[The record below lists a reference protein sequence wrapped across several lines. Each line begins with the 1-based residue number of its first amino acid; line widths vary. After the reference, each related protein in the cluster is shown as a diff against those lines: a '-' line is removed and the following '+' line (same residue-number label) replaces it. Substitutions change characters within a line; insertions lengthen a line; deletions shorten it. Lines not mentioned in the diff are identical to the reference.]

1 MKSVSAYTLLLV
13 ASLGLAYQT
22 WTRGDT
28 VLSPGSLTLWTVD
41 MDKISSIVY
50 EAADKRVAIERREDE
65 GPYLWGSV
73 TRSVLGD
80 SVSAANDTTTE
91 FLVGQGADGLLA
103 LLAAPRI
110 LRNLGMLNA
119 EREEE
124 YGLDGSLE
132 SLVVQADR
140 ETHELLLGTTVFGT
154 NDRYVRDAASGR
166 AYVLQGAALGSL
178 VSAEQVYSETR
189 LHAFTL
195 DAVAAVTVR
204 TERGERTMHKSS
216 TGSSGSPSWTPTDA
230 PFGRPDQTFANFME
244 RLGQLWVSRYEP
256 SIDRG
261 ALREVARIEYVDAAG
276 NSLGHTELLLSD
288 GDGEPVYYLAT
299 EHTRV
304 PITLVSGAAERLNQ
318 DLAQLL

>member
-1 MKSVSAYTLLLV
+1 VKPVLAYTLLLV

-80 SVSAANDTTTE
+80 SVSAASDTTTE

-140 ETHELLLGTTVFGT
+140 ETHELLLGATVFGT

-166 AYVLQGAALGSL
+166 AYVLQGATLGSL

-204 TERGERTMHKSS
+204 TERGERAMHKSS

-230 PFGRPDQTFANFME
+230 PDRPDQTFANFME

-276 NSLGHTELLLSD
+276 NSLGYTELLLSN
-288 GDGEPVYYLAT
+288 GGGEPVYYLAT

>member
-1 MKSVSAYTLLLV
+1 MKSVLAYTLLLV

-22 WTRGDT
+22 WTRGDA
-28 VLSPGSLTLWTVD
+28 VLPSGSVTLWSVD
-41 MDKISSIVY
+41 MDEISSIVY
-50 EAADKRVAIERREDE
+50 EAADRRVTIERREDE

-80 SVSAANDTTTE
+80 SVSAASDTTTE

-103 LLAAPRI
+103 MLAAPRA
-110 LRNLGMLNA
+110 LRDLGMLDA

-124 YGLDGSLE
+124 YGLDGNLE
-132 SLVVQADR
+132 SLVVQTDR
-140 ETHELLLGTTVFGT
+140 ETHELLLGATVFRT

-178 VSAEQVYSETR
+178 VSAEQIYSETR
-189 LHAFTL
+189 LHTFTL
-195 DAVAAVTVR
+195 DAVATVTVR
-204 TERGERTMHKSS
+204 TERGERTMRKSS
-216 TGSSGSPSWTPTDA
+216 TGSSGSPSWTPADT
-230 PFGRPDQTFANFME
+230 PGRPDQTFANFIE
-244 RLGQLWVSRYEP
+244 RLAQLWVGRYEP

-261 ALREVARIEYVDAAG
+261 GLREVARIEYVDAAG
-276 NSLGHTELLLSD
+276 NSIGHTELLLSD
-288 GDGEPVYYLAT
+288 NGGEPAYYLAT

-304 PITLVSGAAERLNQ
+304 PITLVSGAAQRLNQ

>member
-1 MKSVSAYTLLLV
+1 MKPVLAYTLLLI

-28 VLSPGSLTLWTVD
+28 VLAPGSVTLWSVD
-41 MDKISSIVY
+41 VDEISAIVY
-50 EAADKRVAIERREDE
+50 EAAGTRVAIERREDAD
-65 GPYLWGSV
+65 PYLWGSV
-73 TRSVLGD
+73 TRSVVGD
-80 SVSAANDTTTE
+80 SVSAASDTTTE

-103 LLAAPRI
+103 MLAAPRV
-110 LRNLGMLNA
+110 LRDLGMLDA

-124 YGLDGSLE
+124 YGLVGTLE
-132 SLVVQADR
+132 RLVVRLDR
-140 ETHELLLGTTVFGT
+140 ETHELLLGGTVFRT

-166 AYVLQGAALGSL
+166 TYVLQGAALGSL

-195 DAVAAVTVR
+195 DAVATVTVR
-204 TERGERTMHKSS
+204 TERGERTMSKSA
-216 TGSSGSPSWTPTDA
+216 TGPAGSLSWTPADA
-230 PFGRPDQTFANFME
+230 PDRPDQTFANFME

-256 SIDRG
+256 SVDRG
-261 ALREVARIEYVDAAG
+261 ALREVARIDYLDAAG
-276 NSLGHTELLLSD
+276 GSIGHTELLRS
-288 GDGEPVYYLAT
+288 GGGEEPVYYLAT

-304 PITLVSGAAERLNQ
+304 PITLIPGAAERLDQ